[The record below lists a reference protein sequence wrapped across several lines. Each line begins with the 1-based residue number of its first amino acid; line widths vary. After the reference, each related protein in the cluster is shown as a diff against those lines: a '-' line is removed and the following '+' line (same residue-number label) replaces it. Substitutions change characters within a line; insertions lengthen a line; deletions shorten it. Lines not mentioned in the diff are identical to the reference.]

1 MRTLNTYSRPMID
14 RRINLALDDIE
25 QIRKELTLVYKI
37 DKEDNLIAMLNNIE
51 IALDLK
57 SDESDKWAFYN
68 DGSRSHLNNKHLNN

>member
-57 SDESDKWAFYN
+57 SDESDNWAFYN
-68 DGSRSHLNNKHLNN
+68 DGSRNHLNTNS